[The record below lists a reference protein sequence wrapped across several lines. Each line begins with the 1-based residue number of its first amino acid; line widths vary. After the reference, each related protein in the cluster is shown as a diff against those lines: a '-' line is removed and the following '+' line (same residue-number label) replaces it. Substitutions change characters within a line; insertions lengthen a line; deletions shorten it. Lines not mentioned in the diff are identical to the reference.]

1 MRLKRTK
8 TLVLASLLAFAL
20 VFAAGCGDI
29 GISDADE
36 NVQTEV
42 TKKPEN
48 TKKAEATST
57 PKPTATT
64 KPTEAPSAGESSG
77 VTEET
82 GETSGE
88 TTGTVETGTT
98 EGSVTEG
105 ENTGVAY
112 VVLPTPTPDVPEDDS
127 VKVDAAGNWSAFYAE
142 SMYLLRVGE
151 DPELTPA
158 GVKAFAEMLREEL
171 RTGKRE
177 YIQEGLYAGRTAY
190 GYFVENGID
199 MFSGGESGGKLDGTE
214 MFHSITYDVSTGEVL
229 AFYSFYAYV
238 TEDKNFLFI
247 WDEPITSDEA
257 AWNTLMV
264 PYIRQDW

>member
-1 MRLKRTK
+1 MRQKRTK

-29 GISDADE
+29 VISDADE

-105 ENTGVAY
+105 ENTGY
-112 VVLPTPTPDVPEDDS
+112 STS
-127 VKVDAAGNWSAFYAE
+127 VYFNIIHH
-142 SMYLLRVGE
+142 
-151 DPELTPA
+151 TQ
-158 GVKAFAEMLREEL
+158 
-171 RTGKRE
+171 KRR
-177 YIQEGLYAGRTAY
+177 YNNRNKRYMNRYNIL
-190 GYFVENGID
+190 
-199 MFSGGESGGKLDGTE
+199 
-214 MFHSITYDVSTGEVL
+214 
-229 AFYSFYAYV
+229 
-238 TEDKNFLFI
+238 
-247 WDEPITSDEA
+247 
-257 AWNTLMV
+257 
-264 PYIRQDW
+264 